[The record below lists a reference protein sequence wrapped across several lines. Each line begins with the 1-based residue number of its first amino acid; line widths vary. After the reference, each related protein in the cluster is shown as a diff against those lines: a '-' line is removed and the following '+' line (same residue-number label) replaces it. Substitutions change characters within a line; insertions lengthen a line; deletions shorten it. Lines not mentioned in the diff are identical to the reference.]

1 MPNKKSAVKALK
13 QSLKKQARNTTKKL
27 RIKNLRKKLEVSIT
41 KGAKDEAIKL
51 LTEMYQALDKAAKK
65 NTIHKNAAARK
76 KSRLTKKVN
85 NIK

>member
-1 MPNKKSAVKALK
+1 MPNKKSATKALK
-13 QSLKKQARNTTKKL
+13 QSLKKQERNTTKKL
-27 RIKNLRKKLEVSIT
+27 RIKNLRKKLEVSIK

-51 LTEMYQALDKAAKK
+51 LAEMYQALDKAAKK

-85 NIK
+85 GLK